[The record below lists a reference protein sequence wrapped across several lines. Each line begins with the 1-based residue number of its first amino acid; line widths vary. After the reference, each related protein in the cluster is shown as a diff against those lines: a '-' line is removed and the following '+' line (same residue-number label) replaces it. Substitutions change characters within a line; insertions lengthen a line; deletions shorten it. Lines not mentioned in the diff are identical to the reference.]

1 MVIHGEPATPAL
13 LEVNGAETPPSR
25 VVHAGDQIRFEPARP
40 GADAQLT
47 AGALEKRLGGPILVN
62 GVHPPAAQMLSGED
76 PLHFRTPAPSPAAAQ
91 PELAREPE
99 SPAEPATRTEPMPQA
114 EPAPRPA
121 APAVPEPPASGVGP
135 NQGEGTRPVGSYT
148 FYLNRR
154 PLRLPVKTDGSPY
167 YLMDL
172 LEYSGIDFDH
182 VEHPVL
188 LRVNGTEGG
197 FSQVLTNGDRV
208 EIRYDT

>member
-1 MVIHGEPATPAL
+1 M
-13 LEVNGAETPPSR
+13 S
-25 VVHAGDQIRFEPARP
+25 
-40 GADAQLT
+40 
-47 AGALEKRLGGPILVN
+47 
-62 GVHPPAAQMLSGED
+62 
-76 PLHFRTPAPSPAAAQ
+76 
-91 PELAREPE
+91 
-99 SPAEPATRTEPMPQA
+99 
-114 EPAPRPA
+114 
-121 APAVPEPPASGVGP
+121 
-135 NQGEGTRPVGSYT
+135 SYT

-154 PLRLPVKTDGSPY
+154 PLRLPAKADGSPY

-208 EIRYDT
+208 EIRYDM